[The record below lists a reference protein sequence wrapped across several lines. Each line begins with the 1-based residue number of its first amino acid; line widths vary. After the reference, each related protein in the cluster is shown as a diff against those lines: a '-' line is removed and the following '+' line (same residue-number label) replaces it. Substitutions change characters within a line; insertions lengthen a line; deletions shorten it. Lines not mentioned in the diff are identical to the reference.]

1 MSVVDV
7 NTELTKKKLL
17 RNRNRYQNKTFPYE
31 DNFFRRNRKDLNYRY
46 NTTQE
51 RHLPFLV
58 AIVGLHD
65 CPSVCKL

>member
-31 DNFFRRNRKDLNYRY
+31 DNFFSAEQKR
-46 NTTQE
+46 
-51 RHLPFLV
+51 F
-58 AIVGLHD
+58 
-65 CPSVCKL
+65 KL